1 MFRELHGGN
10 IMRLN
15 KSQQKRIK
23 RAVRLA
29 EWSYRQKKGDISK
42 DNKSSDNGLRA
53 VIWRG

>member
-1 MFRELHGGN
+1 MK
-10 IMRLN
+10 LN

-29 EWSYRQKKGDISK
+29 EWSYRQKQANTASNSK
-42 DNKSSDNGLRA
+42 TAQNNLRA